1 MDKNLKNLKELYR
14 GGDLVP
20 FIGAGL
26 STPFNIPN
34 WDKLIRRISDQNMGD
49 FEAIKPAIDAY
60 LDRKDFW
67 TAMETI
73 LNFAPIT
80 EDDIQQEIV
89 DIINEEIQVTVDNDV
104 HNYLDLANMNFNVYL
119 TTNYDHLITDYMDK
133 NNYVPL
139 VLSEINF
146 NTQNLFKD
154 KKKRVF
160 HLHGHISNS
169 GTIVITRNQYK
180 KLYED
185 NKYDNILRLFTGT
198 KSLLFIGFS
207 FDDQFI
213 RQMIKDHK
221 QLFKGTHYIL
231 LNEPTDEIVRELKVE
246 YGLNVIKYDATSSSH
261 SAEIRKILNQLNEQ
275 DEDEFDDVNDGTPDL
290 DSLIGAPLETS
301 KKDLQDSL
309 FYKKLVLEKLD
320 ENILELS
327 KLYYISADEYI
338 HKLSKNRINKE
349 IIERLLFVV
358 FIRYKE
364 ILINV
369 YEQHGDSYE
378 FVEEVHR
385 ILKSIDYGRL
395 NEFLTLKS
403 KPFDFENQG
412 FIHILADNLDYD
424 VWWGKQ
430 RLNGDE

>member
-1 MDKNLKNLKELYR
+1 MDKNLRNLRALYR
-14 GGDLVP
+14 EEKLVP
-20 FIGAGL
+20 FIGAGV

-34 WDKLIRRISDQNMGD
+34 WDKLIRRVSEQNMVG
-49 FEAIKPAIDAY
+49 FEALKPAVNAY
-60 LDRKDFW
+60 LDKKDFW

-80 EDDIQQEIV
+80 EEDIQQEIV
-89 DIINEEIQVTVDNDV
+89 DIINEEMCVSVDNDV
-104 HNYLDLANMNFNVYL
+104 HNYLDLAHMNFNVYL
-119 TTNYDHLITDYMDK
+119 TTNYEHLMTDYMDR

-139 VLSEINF
+139 VLSEIDF

-180 KLYED
+180 KLYQD
-185 NKYDNILRLFTGT
+185 NKYDSILRLFTGT

-231 LNEPTDEIVRELKVE
+231 LNKPSDEVVVELKTE
-246 YGLNVIKYDATSSSH
+246 YGLNVIRYDDTNSSH
-261 SAEIRKILNQLNEQ
+261 ATEIRKILNYIKAQNI
-275 DEDEFDDVNDGTPDL
+275 DDIDDINNSTPDL
-290 DSLIGAPLETS
+290 ESLIGVSLETS
-301 KKDLQDSL
+301 KKDLQNNL
-309 FYKKLVLEKLD
+309 FYKKLALENLD

-338 HKLSKNRINKE
+338 HKLSKNRIHKE
-349 IIERLLFVV
+349 IIEKLLFVV

-364 ILINV
+364 ILVNV
-369 YEQHGDSYE
+369 YKQHGDSYE
-378 FVEEVHR
+378 FVEEVHK
-385 ILKSIDYGRL
+385 ILKSIDYGRI
-395 NEFLTLKS
+395 NEFLTLKN

-412 FIHILADNLDYD
+412 FIHILADDLNYD

-430 RLNGDE
+430 RLNGNE